1 MLAGYGLLKIDEGG
15 RYCMADETKSNL
27 TTVIE
32 QINKNE
38 ILLPDFQR
46 NFVWKDEEQ
55 QKKLVASVLCKMP
68 IGSIL
73 LLQANPNEYAA
84 KVIGCAK
91 KR

>member
-1 MLAGYGLLKIDEGG
+1 
-15 RYCMADETKSNL
+15 MADETKSNL

-32 QINKNE
+32 QINKHE
-38 ILLPDFQR
+38 ILIPDFQR
-46 NFVWKDEEQ
+46 KFVWKDEEQ

-73 LLQANPNEYAA
+73 LLQANPNDYAA

-91 KR
+91 KK

>member
-1 MLAGYGLLKIDEGG
+1 
-15 RYCMADETKSNL
+15 MADETKSNL

-55 QKKLVASVLCKMP
+55 QKKLVACCVKC
-68 IGSIL
+68 
-73 LLQANPNEYAA
+73 Q
-84 KVIGCAK
+84 
-91 KR
+91 